1 MSGRHFAWMG
11 NKDLGDGLF
20 GKAACTRLPNTSHG
34 LNDYKH
40 LHDAVLLSALN
51 PPPAHFFFLSSIGI
65 DSNAVRTALYRQQL
79 YQAACRISL
88 RNPSDTH
95 AKLVVVPDRSTA
107 EWLADKFPGC
117 AVAPLAGMPELRKGK
132 PGRPR
137 LHESDA
143 ARKANVAKQRG
154 DVGVG
159 QPEVGGEAGVGV
171 AQHVRRDVRRQPG
184 DAVHDPG
191 PHPPEPRH
199 RHAPPGA
206 GNSWEAGSSTRRSR
220 GQRRSG

>member
-1 MSGRHFAWMG
+1 MGERTFAWMG

-20 GKAACTRLPNTSHG
+20 GKASCVRLPNTSHG
-34 LNDYKH
+34 LNNYQH

-51 PPPAHFFFLSSIGI
+51 PPPSHFSFMSSIGI

-88 RNPSDTH
+88 RDPSDTH
-95 AKLVVVPDRSTA
+95 AKLVVVPDRFTA

-117 AVAPLAGMPELRKGK
+117 AVAPLDGMPQLRKGK

-143 ARKANVAKQRG
+143 ARKAKKRAMERDRRMQELAALRAAEEG
-154 DVGVG
+154 DLFGN
-159 QPEVGGEAGVGV
+159 
-171 AQHVRRDVRRQPG
+171 DFI
-184 DAVHDPG
+184 DAALIVL
-191 PHPPEPRH
+191 
-199 RHAPPGA
+199 
-206 GNSWEAGSSTRRSR
+206 T
-220 GQRRSG
+220 